1 MIASTQM
8 RYLQIMNKENRG
20 DFLPLFFYN
29 KQFQFHEVLLR
40 QTIDRNLMCQQIFL
54 NAHTMA
60 SYLIPYLKRPI
71 TYVADFVLELP
82 DGHKYVIDTKGMPDS
97 TAKLKAKLFHY
108 KFPNIDYYWVSYS
121 KIDGGWVTYEKLKAA
136 RANRKKL
143 KSGGKC

>member
-1 MIASTQM
+1 MTRK
-8 RYLQIMNKENRG
+8 RYVYTWKAKALSGALMN
-20 DFLPLFFYN
+20 P
-29 KQFQFHEVLLR
+29 V
-40 QTIDRNLMCQQIFL
+40 
-54 NAHTMA
+54 
-60 SYLIPYLKRPI
+60 SYTHL
-71 TYVADFVLELP
+71 
-82 DGHKYVIDTKGMPDS
+82 HKYVIDTKGMPDS

>member
-1 MIASTQM
+1 MGSGQIVS
-8 RYLQIMNKENRG
+8 YELQKSYELQPKFTYQG
-20 DFLPLFFYN
+20 
-29 KQFQFHEVLLR
+29 K
-40 QTIDRNLMCQQIFL
+40 TI
-54 NAHTMA
+54 
-60 SYLIPYLKRPI
+60 RPI

>member
-1 MIASTQM
+1 MSSDISKRTYNGIVFDSVLEMKFFRDVVLPGMGSGQFVS
-8 RYLQIMNKENRG
+8 YELQKSYELQPKFTYQG
-20 DFLPLFFYN
+20 
-29 KQFQFHEVLLR
+29 K
-40 QTIDRNLMCQQIFL
+40 TI
-54 NAHTMA
+54 
-60 SYLIPYLKRPI
+60 RPI